1 MRYHT
6 PIACSFAALLLLAQ
20 FGCLGPSNS
29 ARLMSSQSQT
39 ELATDLTTR
48 VYSGIDR
55 NTADFYLTN
64 LPPEAAR
71 PGTDPLTLT
80 GTLIHV
86 HLFLQPLAGRTPL
99 GSDGCN
105 VTVRQ
110 LVLSGGEAGI
120 YAGGAFMTPRDAV
133 GSQTSGG
140 RFTHATLQLLARTK
154 NFNDLLGPS
163 EMSAEFNAARNE
175 PAAQAWADL
184 LTRSIALTKK
194 P

>member
-1 MRYHT
+1 
-6 PIACSFAALLLLAQ
+6 
-20 FGCLGPSNS
+20 
-29 ARLMSSQSQT
+29 MSSQSQT
-39 ELATDLTTR
+39 ELSTTLLTR
-48 VYSGIDR
+48 VYSAVDR

-64 LPPEAAR
+64 LPPQASK
-71 PGTDPLTLT
+71 PGTDPLSLT

-99 GSDGCN
+99 GSDSCN

-120 YAGGAFMTPRDAV
+120 YAGGAFMTPRDPI
-133 GSQTSGG
+133 GGESSGG
-140 RFTHATLQLLARTK
+140 RFTHATLQLLARTG
-154 NFNDLLGPS
+154 NFNDLLGAS
-163 EMSAEFNAARNE
+163 EMSADFNATRND

-184 LTRSIALTKK
+184 LTRTITLTKH